1 MPPSKPHARVIIVH
15 VKASLGNKTGYPL
28 DNGGCVKFHNVGKP
42 RETRARGELD
52 AILRTEGR
60 ARARR
65 FCPDDGAGRALF
77 VTHTLP
83 DLSGDQPCGPNLE
96 FDAAYG
102 ELERAAQGKAEQ
114 QYGDTII
121 PAEEP
126 IWKEVAA
133 QAISL
138 CSRTYDLRVL
148 VTLAT
153 AQLQLSGLAPFCE
166 VVGQIR
172 YLLAER
178 WAHVHPQLDPED
190 DNDPTLRANALL
202 PLLNLARVIRP
213 MRELPI
219 AASRRDG
226 AVSWRVLG
234 IFSGAIEPEPNV
246 ERKTEQ
252 AVRAAFNETGAAVL
266 QDRRA
271 MLDACVGE
279 LAGIGQAFDA
289 NAGFGYAPDLTPL
302 SKLLAEM
309 SRYIGQFMPDE
320 AAEAEPEA
328 EPESAQSESNPA
340 AGAEP
345 APRARSTAVT
355 AASLTAVTTRADAVR
370 LLDLVCRYYETYEP
384 SSPLPLLIG
393 RARRLADKGF
403 LEILQ
408 DLAPDGLMQAQNVVN
423 SREY

>member
-1 MPPSKPHARVIIVH
+1 VV
-15 VKASLGNKTGYPL
+15 
-28 DNGGCVKFHNVGKP
+28 CV
-42 RETRARGELD
+42 TQ
-52 AILRTEGR
+52 
-60 ARARR
+60 
-65 FCPDDGAGRALF
+65 
-77 VTHTLP
+77 TLP

-126 IWKEVAA
+126 VWKDVAA
-133 QAISL
+133 QATAL
-138 CSRTYDLRVL
+138 CGRTYDLRVL

-153 AQLQLSGLAPFCE
+153 AQLQLKGLAPFCE
-166 VVGQIR
+166 VIGQIR

-202 PLLNLARVIRP
+202 PLLNMARVIRP
-213 MRELPI
+213 VRELPL

-266 QDRRA
+266 QA
-271 MLDACVGE
+271 TKAVLDDCIGE
-279 LAGIGQAFDA
+279 IAGIGQAFDA
-289 NAGFGYAPDLTPL
+289 NAGYGYAPDLSPL
-302 SKLLAEM
+302 SKLLTEM
-309 SRYIGQFMPDE
+309 SRLIGQFMPDE
-320 AAEAEPEA
+320 AAAAEPE
-328 EPESAQSESNPA
+328 PEADITPGESGPTA
-340 AGAEP
+340 AEP
-345 APRARSTAVT
+345 AARPRSAAVT
-355 AASLTAVTTRADAVR
+355 AAALTAVTTRADAVR
-370 LLDLVCRYYETYEP
+370 LMDLVCRYYETYEP

-423 SREY
+423 SREH